1 MKTIV
6 NGLSMRN
13 NTLQTTSRRQQQQ
26 QQQSAADWMALCSRS
41 FMNRFA
47 MMGERG
53 EPIAAP
59 SVYSKKSS
67 RQGCWFSLPRSG
79 PWSAALPQP
88 SAFINWD
95 FDEKAGYIKA
105 DQSVLPC
112 DLGISDT
119 LSKDCGVLY
128 CVLSSQGG

>member
-1 MKTIV
+1 MQHH
-6 NGLSMRN
+6 LSV
-13 NTLQTTSRRQQQQ
+13 Q
-26 QQQSAADWMALCSRS
+26 RS
-41 FMNRFA
+41 PPGTGNRLFA
-47 MMGERG
+47 GT
-53 EPIAAP
+53 AP
-59 SVYSKKSS
+59 QVLPVDI
-67 RQGCWFSLPRSG
+67 QGCWFSLPRTG

-128 CVLSSQGG
+128 CVLSSQG